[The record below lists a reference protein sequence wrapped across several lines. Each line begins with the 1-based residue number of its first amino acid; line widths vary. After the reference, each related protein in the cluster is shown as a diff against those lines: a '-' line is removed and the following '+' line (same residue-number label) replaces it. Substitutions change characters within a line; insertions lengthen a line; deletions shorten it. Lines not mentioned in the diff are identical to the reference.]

1 MGQLRPD
8 IGLDFFLAGGRV
20 LAHDKGDGY
29 FARLFIVLANHRRI
43 LNLWMGDQSGLQFCR
58 GHLKPF
64 VFDQLFKAI
73 HDEHIPI
80 RIYDRHIAGFQPTI
94 SGQRVFGGLL
104 IVEIANHDLRAF
116 DPKLAFFSRW

>member
-1 MGQLRPD
+1 MGQQRPD
-8 IGLDFFLAGGRV
+8 IGLDIFLAGGRV

-58 GHLKPF
+58 GHLEPF
-64 VFDQLFKAI
+64 VFYQLFETI
-73 HDEHIPI
+73 HDEHVAI
-80 RIYDRHIAGFQPTI
+80 RINDCHIAGFQPTI
-94 SGQRVFGGLL
+94 SGQGVFGGLL